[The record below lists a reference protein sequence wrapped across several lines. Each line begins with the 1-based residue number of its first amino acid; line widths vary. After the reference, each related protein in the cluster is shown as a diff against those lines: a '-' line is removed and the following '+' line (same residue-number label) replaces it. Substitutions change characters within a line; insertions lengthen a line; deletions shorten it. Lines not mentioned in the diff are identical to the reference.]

1 MFECPVWTPHEETLV
16 WHAYLSIIKSTCSK
30 SYEKE
35 RGRWAIP
42 CLHVFPTG
50 LQNYPNWL
58 RQWETAEEAWLTLS
72 AWLISGTA
80 FPPPALSI
88 FSLKAGAMISAKPNF
103 WDLLGEEMRWWMWKN
118 TGKRPTAMGHPAM
131 GGCLSTM
138 FLEPP
143 VSCDLLIVEPRTRWP
158 CHLCCLS
165 LGDRNTSL
173 LDSLE

>member
-1 MFECPVWTPHEETLV
+1 MKRRGDGEPSCVCMYFPLVSKITLTD
-16 WHAYLSIIKSTCSK
+16 WGSERQQKRPDWLSQHDSF
-30 SYEKE
+30 
-35 RGRWAIP
+35 WAK
-42 CLHVFPTG
+42 C
-50 LQNYPNWL
+50 
-58 RQWETAEEAWLTLS
+58 
-72 AWLISGTA
+72 

-88 FSLKAGAMISAKPNF
+88 FSLKGGTMISAKPNF

-143 VSCDLLIVEPRTRWP
+143 VSCDLLIVEPRTRCP

-165 LGDRNTSL
+165 LGDRNTCL